1 MIFLVHFLSG
11 QDKMISTNRFLLFV
25 CGFLISTATLTTA
38 AFGQTGSIDGRVT
51 SSETSKALPG
61 ASVFV
66 LDTKLGGFT
75 RPTGEFQIRRVP
87 TGTYSVAVSYI
98 GYQTDTINNVV
109 VKDGESTSLNVVLDL
124 SIATS
129 GKVIVEARVQR
140 NNENILL
147 VDRRK
152 AAEVSDGIS
161 SEGMEK
167 SGSSDAGE
175 AIEKVTGVSVTDG
188 KYVAVRGLGDRYSG
202 VTVNGSQMPSMDP
215 NKKAVQLDMLPAG
228 MLESIVA
235 SKTFTPDK
243 PGDFTGGGVNV
254 STRSFPEKFSLK
266 VSMGSSN
273 NFQTSQGSDILAYS
287 GSGTDW
293 LGMDDGL
300 REMPAILNDLEEGVP
315 NRAEAFSNPD
325 KAYLLNDISKSFN
338 NVMVAGQ
345 ETAPF
350 AGDFGITLG
359 TKADLSQDLMLGFI
373 STVSY
378 KRSFSGYDGGQT
390 NRWKLTGDPS
400 TIETLNNEVSLS
412 DSKGSSEALLGGMA
426 NVTLGVLGH
435 EIGLTGM
442 YNQSGI
448 TSARYQQGSVPRDL
462 AEDQVYQTR
471 TLGYLERNI
480 ANGQLS
486 GKHPISENIQFDWSS
501 AMTST
506 TQDEPDLRF
515 FTNHYKVV
523 ERNERIDTLYSISA
537 STYNEP
543 SRYFRTLE
551 ESLWDNHADLTYS
564 FKQWEDQDASVKAGF
579 AHAVS
584 DRSFTERNFVYQNES
599 GNGVTYRGDSEA
611 YFGEGS
617 VGIVDSTGG
626 FYTLGNVI
634 QDQSQLRNT
643 YDADQAV
650 TAGYAMLDL
659 PLSKQWRIIAGARF
673 EHTDISVISADTS
686 VAEGSVVADDILP
699 SINAVYSPTELMNFR
714 AAYTHTLARPT
725 FRELAPFASF
735 EFVGDYIFIGNPE
748 LQRTEIKNIDLR
760 WEYFVAP
767 GELLAVSA
775 FYKDFTNPIER
786 VILNENG
793 QVIYQNVESAEL
805 YGLELEARKKL
816 SFISTDSDILKHMS
830 IGANI
835 TLIDSRVQIGESEL
849 EIIRSYDPEAADHR
863 PLQSQS
869 PYLIN
874 ADIAYNNYEGG
885 LDISMTYNVFGERL
899 STVTLGGTPDVYE
912 QPHGSLNL
920 VVRKKFDNGMYVK
933 LGAKNLID
941 SPIEFTQEFK
951 GTEYIYQSYTKG
963 TSISLGFGISFN

>member
-1 MIFLVHFLSG
+1 MT
-11 QDKMISTNRFLLFV
+11 STKRFLLYV
-25 CGFLISTATLTTA
+25 CGFLIATAFSSPHAAAADTGTLK
-38 AFGQTGSIDGRVT
+38 GKVT
-51 SSETSKALPG
+51 SEETGKALPG
-61 ASVFV
+61 ATVV
-66 LDTKLGGFT
+66 ILDTKLGGFT
-75 RPTGEFQIRRVP
+75 RPTGEFQINRIPV
-87 TGTYSVAVSYI
+87 GTYSVAVSRI
-98 GYQTDTINNVV
+98 GNETDTISNVV
-109 VKDGESTSLNVVLDL
+109 ISADQTTEISVAMKIKVTKGQEVV
-124 SIATS
+124 
-129 GKVIVEARVQR
+129 VQARVQR

-266 VSMGSSN
+266 ISGGTGN
-273 NFQTSQGSDILAYS
+273 NFQSSQGSDILGYA

-293 LGMDDGL
+293 LGMDDGM
-300 REMPAILNDLEEGVP
+300 RDLPSVFDNLQDGVP
-315 NRAEAFSNPD
+315 NRSEAFANEE
-325 KAYLLNDISKSFN
+325 KAMLLDELSHSFN
-338 NVMVAGQ
+338 NVMDPGNQ
-345 ETAPF
+345 TAPF
-350 AGDFGITLG
+350 AGNIGVTLG
-359 TKADLSQDLMLGFI
+359 TKAELSKDMMLGFI

-378 KRSFSGYDGGQT
+378 KRSFSAYDGGQT
-390 NRWKLTGDPS
+390 NRWKLTGDAS
-400 TIETLNNEVSLS
+400 EIETLNNEVSLS
-412 DSKGSSEALLGGMA
+412 DTKGSSEALLGGMA
-426 NVTLGVLGH
+426 NVTLGISGH

-448 TSARYQQGSVPRDL
+448 SEARYQQGSVPRDL
-462 AEDQVYQTR
+462 SESQVFQTR
-471 TLGYLERNI
+471 TIGYLERNI
-480 ANGQLS
+480 SNGQLS
-486 GKHPISENIQFDWSS
+486 GKHPLSDAFHLDWSS
-501 AMTST
+501 AYT
-506 TQDEPDLRF
+506 TTLQDEPDLRF
-515 FTNHYKVV
+515 FTNHYTIR
-523 ERNERIDTLYSISA
+523 ERNDQIDTLYSISSA
-537 STYNEP
+537 TYAEP

-551 ESLWDNHADLTYS
+551 ESLWDNHADLTFS
-564 FKQWEDQDASVKAGF
+564 FAQWDDQDASVKAGF

-584 DRSFTERNFVYQNES
+584 DRAFSERNFVYQNES
-599 GNGVTYRGDSEA
+599 GNGVSYRGDSEE

-617 VGIVDSTGG
+617 VGIVEENGG
-626 FYTLGNVI
+626 FYTFGNVI
-634 QDQSQLRNT
+634 QEQTELRNT
-643 YDADQAV
+643 YDADQTV
-650 TAGYAMLDL
+650 SAGYAMIDL
-659 PLSKQWRIIAGARF
+659 PLNKQWRVIAGARL
-673 EHTDISVISADTS
+673 EHTDISVVSADTS
-686 VAEGSVVADDILP
+686 VSEGSVQADDILP
-699 SINAVYSPTELMNFR
+699 SINAVYSPTDLMNIR
-714 AAYTHTLARPT
+714 AAYTHTIARPT

-748 LQRTEIKNIDLR
+748 LERTQIKNIDLR

-793 QVIYQNVESAEL
+793 QVIYQNVASAEL

-816 SFISTDSDILKHMS
+816 GFLSEESEFLKHMS
-830 IGANI
+830 VGANV
-835 TLIDSRVQIGESEL
+835 TLIDSRVQIGETEL
-849 EIIRSYDPEAADHR
+849 EIIRSYDPEAEDHR

-874 ADIAYNNYEGG
+874 ADIAYNDYEGG
-885 LDISMTYNVFGERL
+885 LDVSMTYNVFGPRL

-912 QPHGSLNL
+912 QPHASLNF
-920 VVRKKFDNGMYVK
+920 VARKKFDNGMYVK
-933 LGAKNLID
+933 LGVKNLLD
-941 SPIEFTQEFK
+941 TAIEFTQEFK

-963 TSISLGFGISFN
+963 TSISLGFGVSFN